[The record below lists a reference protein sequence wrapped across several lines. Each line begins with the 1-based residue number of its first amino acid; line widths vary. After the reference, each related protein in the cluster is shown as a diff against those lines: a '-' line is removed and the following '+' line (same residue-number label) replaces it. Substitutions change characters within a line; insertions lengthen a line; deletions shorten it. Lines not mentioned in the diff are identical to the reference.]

1 MMKSHVNI
9 ANFVL
14 LVFAIV
20 YFGDDDDDDDDKLFL
35 AWLTNERR
43 LALFLAGNIVRDPH
57 HRQSPRRRNQDLNLR
72 RI

>member
-1 MMKSHVNI
+1 MKSHVNI

-20 YFGDDDDDDDDKLFL
+20 YFGDDDDDDDKLFL

-72 RI
+72 RT